1 MKIKGKHGNTIS
13 KWKEFSENLINNFKG
28 D

>member
-1 MKIKGKHGNTIS
+1 MKIRGKHGNTIS